1 MLIRLFGLFG
11 LLLAA
16 GYLIEGL
23 AYLIRI
29 VRALPYLRDVR
40 PLAYLFVTMSLD
52 LFIAL
57 ALFIAGVGLLFAQRW
72 ARKMWLI
79 TMSILTLLHF
89 LLIILRHLGN
99 GVSGGYVVW
108 SILVILLTA
117 LSWWYFY
124 ISTPN
129 TVPQENGSPENP
141 QTQQVEP

>member
-29 VRALPYLRDVR
+29 LRALPYLRDVR

-52 LFIAL
+52 FFIAL
-57 ALFIAGVGLLFAQRW
+57 ALIIAGVGLLFAQRW

-79 TMSILTLLHF
+79 TMSILTFLHF
-89 LLIILRHLGN
+89 LLVILRHLGN
-99 GVSGGYVVW
+99 GVSASYVFW
-108 SILVILLTA
+108 SMLVILLTA
-117 LSWWYFY
+117 LSWWYFF
-124 ISTPN
+124 ISDTTTN
-129 TVPQENGSPENP
+129 APQSENDHVTGI
-141 QTQQVEP
+141 